1 MNMMKLLLS
10 ALLLSAGI
18 IAQAQKYTISGYVT
32 DSRSGEPLIGVA
44 VIDSGTSLGTTT
56 GNSGY
61 YSISLEQG
69 RKTLRFVYLGYE
81 EKTIEVDLAGD
92 LKQDVAIVESASTLT
107 AATEIGRA
115 HV

>member
-1 MNMMKLLLS
+1 MNQGLAVLLLYLYRIDSAPAKTSIMNMMKLLLS

-56 GNSGY
+56 GN
-61 YSISLEQG
+61 
-69 RKTLRFVYLGYE
+69 
-81 EKTIEVDLAGD
+81 
-92 LKQDVAIVESASTLT
+92 
-107 AATEIGRA
+107 
-115 HV
+115 

>member
-61 YSISLEQG
+61 YSISLGQG
-69 RKTLRFVYLGYE
+69 RKTLGSS
-81 EKTIEVDLAGD
+81 I
-92 LKQDVAIVESASTLT
+92 SATKKRPSKSTSPGT
-107 AATEIGRA
+107 
-115 HV
+115 